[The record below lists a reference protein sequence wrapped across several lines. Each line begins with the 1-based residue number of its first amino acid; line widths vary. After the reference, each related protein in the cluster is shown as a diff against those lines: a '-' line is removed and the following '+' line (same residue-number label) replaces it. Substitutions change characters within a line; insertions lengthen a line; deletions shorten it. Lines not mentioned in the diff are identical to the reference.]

1 MPALVLPCF
10 GLVVSML
17 SAPNPQPPAPL
28 PSRTASLPVSPP
40 GAEAPEH
47 SQQSRNQALIDTTSR
62 IMGAM
67 YVYVAL
73 WLVITLVAGLQ
84 KAHPQL
90 VWGTTAWLGVIAAT
104 RALVAHQLQNLLDHS
119 PALAHRLTV
128 GLVLVNGLTW
138 GLLTAASV
146 YLPSLEPIRTSMLL
160 VSVGLSSGGTV
171 AMAINPTL
179 KMWFP
184 VSVIAP
190 VALATAAHATDG
202 NFMLASLMVI
212 YTVYI
217 MHAARTVSQDYWR
230 AQEAF
235 RALEHVSL
243 TDPLTQVPNRLH
255 FERQYQTEWR
265 RACRLNTRLAVM
277 IVDLDHFKHVNDE
290 HGHPAG
296 DIVLQEAAK
305 AMGQA
310 IMRPC
315 DVLARY
321 GGEEFVVL
329 LPDITEE
336 GAHIVAE
343 RLRAHVEKLQIT
355 LPSSTISITCSVGYT
370 CIVPGHEWDADE
382 LIRQADEALYQAK
395 TSGRNR
401 SQGWAMPAAMPLASQ
416 PAESDQ
422 AFI

>member
-1 MPALVLPCF
+1 
-10 GLVVSML
+10 ML
-17 SAPNPQPPAPL
+17 SAPNPQPHAPL
-28 PSRTASLPVSPP
+28 LTETASPP
-40 GAEAPEH
+40 AQPLGTKAPQG
-47 SQQSRNQALIDTTSR
+47 SQQSLNQALIDTTSR

-67 YVYVAL
+67 YVYLAL

-84 KAHPQL
+84 KTHPQL
-90 VWGTTAWLGVIAAT
+90 VWGTTIWLGAIAAT
-104 RALVAHQLQNLLDHS
+104 RALVAHQLHSLLDHS

-146 YLPSLEPIRTSMLL
+146 QIPSFEPIRTSMLL

-179 KMWFP
+179 KVWFP

-190 VALATAAHATDG
+190 VAIATATHASDS
-202 NFMLASLMVI
+202 NFMLACLMVV
-212 YTVYI
+212 YTVYV
-217 MHAARTVSQDYWR
+217 MHSARTVSQDYWR

-235 RALEHVSL
+235 RALEHASL

-255 FERQYQTEWR
+255 FERQYQIEWR
-265 RACRLNTRLAVM
+265 RACRLNTRIAVM
-277 IVDLDHFKHVNDE
+277 IVDLDHFKRVNDE

-305 AMGQA
+305 AMSAA

-321 GGEEFVVL
+321 GGEEFIVL
-329 LPDITEE
+329 LPEITEE
-336 GAHIVAE
+336 GAQVVAE
-343 RLRAHVEKLQIT
+343 RLRTQVEKLEIA
-355 LPSSTISITCSVGYT
+355 LPSSTIHITCSVGYA
-370 CIVPGHEWDADE
+370 CLVPGHELDADDMV
-382 LIRQADEALYQAK
+382 RQADQALYGAK

-401 SQGWAMPAAMPLASQ
+401 CQGWTLPATQEASLQ
-416 PAESDQ
+416 PAETDD
-422 AFI
+422 AIL

>member
-1 MPALVLPCF
+1 MAE
-10 GLVVSML
+10 
-17 SAPNPQPPAPL
+17 
-28 PSRTASLPVSPP
+28 TASPQGPSH
-40 GAEAPEH
+40 GAESPRGELQA
-47 SQQSRNQALIDTTSR
+47 RNQALIDTTSR
-62 IMGAM
+62 VMGAM

-73 WLVITLVAGLQ
+73 WLVITLVTGMHR
-84 KAHPQL
+84 AHAQL
-90 VWGTTAWLGVIAAT
+90 VWGTTIWLGLIAAT
-104 RALVAHQLQNLLDHS
+104 RALVANQLHKLLDHS

-146 YLPSLEPIRTSMLL
+146 YIPSLEPIRTAMLL

-190 VALATAAHATDG
+190 VAVATVSHASDG
-202 NFMLASLMVI
+202 NIMLASLMVV

-230 AQEAF
+230 AQAAF
-235 RALEHVSL
+235 HALEHASL

-255 FERQYQTEWR
+255 FERQYQLEWR

-277 IVDLDHFKHVNDE
+277 IVDLDHFKLVNDE

-296 DIVLQEAAK
+296 DTVLQEAAK
-305 AMGQA
+305 AMTEA

-321 GGEEFVVL
+321 GGEEFIVL

-336 GAHIVAE
+336 GVLVVAE
-343 RLRAHVEKLQIT
+343 RLRTQVESLAIT
-355 LPSSTISITCSVGYT
+355 LPSGAIRVTCSVGYA
-370 CIVPGHEWDADE
+370 CVIPGHELDTDD
-382 LIRQADEALYQAK
+382 LIRQADEALYHAK
-395 TSGRNR
+395 VGGRNCSR
-401 SQGWAMPAAMPLASQ
+401 RWAAPQTQ
-416 PAESDQ
+416 PPQ
-422 AFI
+422 AQRDEPINALT

>member
-1 MPALVLPCF
+1 
-10 GLVVSML
+10 ML
-17 SAPNPQPPAPL
+17 SAPNPQPHAPL
-28 PSRTASLPVSPP
+28 LTETASPP
-40 GAEAPEH
+40 AQPLGTKAPQG
-47 SQQSRNQALIDTTSR
+47 SQQSLNQALIDTTSR

-67 YVYVAL
+67 YVYLAL

-84 KAHPQL
+84 KTHPQL
-90 VWGTTAWLGVIAAT
+90 VWGTTIWLGAIAAT
-104 RALVAHQLQNLLDHS
+104 RALVAHQLHRLLNHS

-128 GLVLVNGLTW
+128 GLVLANGLTW

-146 YLPSLEPIRTSMLL
+146 QIPSLEPIQTSMLL

-179 KMWFP
+179 KVWFP

-190 VALATAAHATDG
+190 VAIATATHASDS
-202 NFMLASLMVI
+202 NFMLASLMVV
-212 YTVYI
+212 YTVYV
-217 MHAARTVSQDYWR
+217 MHSARTVSQDYWR

-235 RALEHVSL
+235 RALEHASL

-255 FERQYQTEWR
+255 FERQYQIEWR
-265 RACRLNTRLAVM
+265 RACRLNTRIAVM
-277 IVDLDHFKHVNDE
+277 IVDLDHFKRVNDE

-305 AMGQA
+305 AMSAA

-321 GGEEFVVL
+321 GGEEFIVL
-329 LPDITEE
+329 LPEITEE
-336 GAHIVAE
+336 GAQVVAE
-343 RLRAHVEKLQIT
+343 RLRSQVEKLTIA
-355 LPSSTISITCSVGYT
+355 LPSSAIRITCSVGYA
-370 CIVPGHEWDADE
+370 CLVPGHELDADDM
-382 LIRQADEALYQAK
+382 IRQADEALYQAK

-401 SQGWAMPAAMPLASQ
+401 WHGWVPPTVQDAMRDAAVQ
-416 PAESDQ
+416 PTAETDS
-422 AFI
+422 ALM

>member
-1 MPALVLPCF
+1 
-10 GLVVSML
+10 ML
-17 SAPNPQPPAPL
+17 SAPNPQPHAPL
-28 PSRTASLPVSPP
+28 RTGTTSTPPPSLGTETEDS
-40 GAEAPEH
+40 

-67 YVYVAL
+67 YVYLAL

-90 VWGTTAWLGVIAAT
+90 VWGITAWLSAIAAT

-146 YLPSLEPIRTSMLL
+146 YLPWLEPIRTSMLL
-160 VSVGLSSGGTV
+160 VGVGLSSGGTV

-190 VALATAAHATDG
+190 VAVATAAHATDG
-202 NFMLASLMVI
+202 NFMLACLMVV
-212 YTVYI
+212 YTVYV
-217 MHAARTVSQDYWR
+217 MHSARTVSQDYWR

-235 RALEHVSL
+235 RALERVSL

-255 FERQYQTEWR
+255 FERQYQIEWR

-277 IVDLDHFKHVNDE
+277 IVDLDHFKRVNDE

-296 DIVLQEAAK
+296 DIVLQEAAR
-305 AMGQA
+305 AMGEA

-321 GGEEFVVL
+321 GGEEFIVL
-329 LPDITEE
+329 LPEITEE
-336 GAHIVAE
+336 GAQIVAE
-343 RLRAHVEKLQIT
+343 RLRTKVEKRQIA
-355 LPSSTISITCSVGYT
+355 LPASTIGITCSVGYT
-370 CIVPGHEWDADE
+370 CIVPGHELDADE

-395 TSGRNR
+395 TGGRNR
-401 SQGWAMPAAMPLASQ
+401 SQGWAKPAT
-416 PAESDQ
+416 PAPMVQHAETDS
-422 AFI
+422 ALM